1 MASRRTRRRP
11 FLVVRRL
18 FVGAV
23 VVAIIVAG
31 AAGAFVYREITS
43 DLPPIEAAVQYQP
56 PVTTQILADDG
67 TVIGEFYSQ
76 KRYLVPLDR
85 IPQHVRQA
93 FIAAEDDAFYRHG
106 GIDAIGIVRAF
117 LNNLLAGGKVQ
128 GGSTIT
134 QQVVKSVL
142 LSPQKSYERKLKEII
157 LSIRLERELSKDD
170 ILLLYLNHIYLGSG
184 AYGVAAAARE
194 YFGKD
199 IADVTLAEAAMLA
212 GLPQAP
218 SRYSPY
224 RHWPEAKARQRYVL
238 GRMYEV
244 GFIDRDDARRGAQRA
259 ARARQ
264 PQGQLPG
271 RAVLRR
277 ARAPRCSR
285 SATAAPC
292 STSSA
297 CGSTRPSTCACRR
310 PPRRRCARASRSWPS
325 ASAAS
330 APAFATWSPR
340 SARPTCACRR
350 RRSKAW
356 RRPTRRSATRRW
368 SPPCAA
374 TARASRSARS
384 PAIWPS
390 PPNGD
395 GDVPTL
401 QLNDLIRVRVVDEDG
416 PLRFE
421 YDPSPTIEGALV
433 AIDQHTGF
441 VKAMVGG
448 YDFERSHFNRVTQAK
463 RQPGSAFKPLVYAA
477 ALDRNFTPAS
487 VIIDEPISYSD
498 NGRVWAPQ
506 NFEEKF
512 FGPTSL
518 RTALAKSRNVVTV
531 KLAERIGMKYL
542 INYLPR
548 FGLSG
553 TLPRN
558 LSIALGT
565 TEVTPLELAYAF
577 CTFANNGMRPAPV
590 LITEITDQQG
600 QVLEHTDPALA
611 PAIPAT
617 TAYQITSMLRDVVE
631 RGTGKRARGLEQPTA
646 GKTGTTN
653 DLDDAWFVGYTPQL
667 LAAVWIG
674 FDNKRP
680 IGPKETGGKV
690 AAPIWKAFMEQA
702 LARLTAQ
709 RVPDSRGP
717 EVREH
722 RSRAP
727 ACAPHP
733 AGHHAWSASVPAPSR
748 SPAPCPAVQ
757 LVTNPRTRGTVVAG
771 LHAQRL
777 LRQAVS
783 C

>member
-18 FVGAV
+18 LVGAA
-23 VVAIIVAG
+23 VVALIVAV
-31 AAGAFVYREITS
+31 AVGAFIYREITS
-43 DLPPIEAAVQYQP
+43 DLPSIDAAVQYQP
-56 PVTTQILADDG
+56 PVTTQILANDG

-76 KRYLVPLDR
+76 KRYIVPFDR

-93 FIAAEDDAFYRHG
+93 FIAAEDDAFYRHK
-106 GIDAIGIVRAF
+106 GIDATGILRAV
-117 LNNLLAGGKVQ
+117 LNNVLAGGKVQ

-142 LSPQKSYERKLKEII
+142 LTPQKSYERKLKEMV
-157 LSIRLERELSKDD
+157 LSLRLEHELSKDD

-184 AYGVAAAARE
+184 AYGVAAAANE

-199 IADVTLAEAAMLA
+199 IADVNLAEAAMLA

-238 GRMYEV
+238 NRMYEV
-244 GFIDRDDARRGAQRA
+244 GFIERETRDA
-259 ARARQ
+259 ALNDPLSLA
-264 PQGQLPG
+264 
-271 RAVLRR
+271 
-277 ARAPRCSR
+277 SR
-285 SATAAPC
+285 KGSFQAAPYFVEHV
-292 STSSA
+292 
-297 CGSTRPSTCACRR
+297 RR
-310 PPRRRCARASRSWPS
+310 ILEERYGRTVLYELGLQVHTTLDLRVQAAAEQALHGGVEKLADRLGGFRAGFRNMEHEEREAYLRLQAQAFKGMDTPD
-325 ASAAS
+325 
-330 APAFATWSPR
+330 PAFSYEGLV
-340 SARPTCACRR
+340 
-350 RRSKAW
+350 
-356 RRPTRRSATRRW
+356 
-368 SPPCAA
+368 
-374 TARASRSARS
+374 TAVR
-384 PAIWPS
+384 
-390 PPNGD
+390 GD
-395 GDVPTL
+395 GARVQVGPFTGDLTFPSDGGAKTPKL
-401 QLNDLIRVRVVDEDG
+401 ELNDLIRVRVVADEEV

-421 YDPSPTIEGALV
+421 YDPSPTIEGALIAV
-433 AIDQHTGF
+433 DQHTGF

-448 YDFERSHFNRVTQAK
+448 YDFDRSHFNRVTQAK

-487 VIIDEPISYSD
+487 VIVDEPISYND
-498 NGRVWAPQ
+498 NGRIWAPQ

-531 KLAERIGMKYL
+531 KLAERIGIKYL

-548 FGLSG
+548 FGLAG
-553 TLPRN
+553 PMPRN

-565 TEVTPLELAYAF
+565 TEVTPMDLAFAF
-577 CTFANNGMRPAPV
+577 CTFANNGLRPAPV
-590 LITEITDQQG
+590 VITEITDQQG
-600 QVLEHTDPALA
+600 QVLEHTDPAQA

-617 TAYQITSMLRDVVE
+617 TAFQITSMLQDVVE
-631 RGTGKRARGLEQPTA
+631 RGTGKRAAGLGQPTA

-653 DLDDAWFVGYTPQL
+653 DLGDAWFVGYTPQL

-702 LARLTAQ
+702 LGDQPRAEFPVPEGLKCVNVDPNTGGRAAAGGASRLECFRPGTEPQPGA
-709 RVPDSRGP
+709 V
-717 EVREH
+717 
-722 RSRAP
+722 
-727 ACAPHP
+727 
-733 AGHHAWSASVPAPSR
+733 
-748 SPAPCPAVQ
+748 PAVQ
-757 LVTNPRTRGTVVAG
+757 LVNTGEPEEPSSLDFMR
-771 LHAQRL
+771 
-777 LRQAVS
+777 S
-783 C
+783 DF

>member
-1 MASRRTRRRP
+1 MAARRTRRRP

-23 VVAIIVAG
+23 VVAIILAG
-31 AAGAFVYREITS
+31 AAGAFLYREIAS
-43 DLPPIEAAVQYQP
+43 DLPPIDAAVQYQP

-76 KRYLVPLDR
+76 KRYLVPFDR
-85 IPQHVRQA
+85 IPMHVRQA
-93 FIAAEDDAFYRHG
+93 FIAAEDDAFYRHS
-106 GIDAIGIVRAF
+106 GIDATGILRALF
-117 LNNLLAGGKVQ
+117 NNMLHGGKVQ

-142 LSPQKSYERKLKEII
+142 LSPQKSYERKLKEMI
-157 LSIRLERELSKDD
+157 LSLRLEQELSKDD
-170 ILLLYLNHIYLGSG
+170 ILHLYLNHIYLGSG

-199 IADVTLAEAAMLA
+199 ISDVTIAEAGMLA

-224 RHWPEAKARQRYVL
+224 SHWPEAKARQRYVL
-238 GRMYEV
+238 NRMYEV
-244 GFIDRDDARRGAQRA
+244 GFIDLATRDAAVNEPLSLASRKGSFQAAPYFVEHVRRVLEERY
-259 ARARQ
+259 
-264 PQGQLPG
+264 G
-271 RAVLRR
+271 RTVLYELGLRVHTTVDLR
-277 ARAPRCSR
+277 LQ
-285 SATAAPC
+285 TAAEE
-292 STSSA
+292 SLRGGIEA
-297 CGSTRPSTCACRR
+297 LADRLGGF
-310 PPRRRCARASRSWPS
+310 RAGFRNMEHEQREIYLRQQALAFKDMDAPD
-325 ASAAS
+325 
-330 APAFATWSPR
+330 PAFSYEGLITAVR
-340 SARPTCACRR
+340 GDSARVQVGPFTGDLTF
-350 RRSKAW
+350 RS
-356 RRPTRRSATRRW
+356 
-368 SPPCAA
+368 
-374 TARASRSARS
+374 
-384 PAIWPS
+384 
-390 PPNGD
+390 NGN
-395 GDVPTL
+395 GNGSGKNPKL
-401 QLNDLIRVRVVDEDG
+401 QLNDLVRVRAVDADG

-433 AIDQHTGF
+433 AVDQYTGY

-487 VIIDEPISYSD
+487 VIVDEPISFND
-498 NGRVWAPQ
+498 NGHIWAPQ

-531 KLAERIGMKYL
+531 KLAERIGIKYL

-548 FGLSG
+548 FGLAG
-553 TLPRN
+553 PLPRN

-577 CTFANNGMRPAPV
+577 CTFANNGLRPAPI

-600 QVLEHTDPALA
+600 QVLEHSEPALA

-617 TAYQITSMLRDVVE
+617 TAYQITSMLMDVVAY
-631 RGTGKRARGLEQPTA
+631 GTGVRAQGLGQPTA

-653 DLDDAWFVGYTPQL
+653 DLGDAWFVGFTPQL

-674 FDNKRP
+674 FDNKRE
-680 IGPKETGGKV
+680 IGKKETGGKV
-690 AAPIWKAFMEQA
+690 AAPIWKTFMERA
-702 LARLTAQ
+702 LDGLPRSEFTVPEGLKCVIVDPGTGGRAGPGGASRLECFRPGTEPQPGA
-709 RVPDSRGP
+709 V
-717 EVREH
+717 
-722 RSRAP
+722 
-727 ACAPHP
+727 
-733 AGHHAWSASVPAPSR
+733 
-748 SPAPCPAVQ
+748 PAVQ
-757 LVTNPRTRGTVVAG
+757 LVNHPANNSEPSSLDFMR
-771 LHAQRL
+771 
-777 LRQAVS
+777 S
-783 C
+783 DY